1 MLLKNSTVP
10 GNTVH
15 PEKPLE
21 TDILN
26 QFFKQI
32 GVNENVPTNVVEALL
47 QLRKEGLLTD
57 TNRVSA
63 AIRSGAD
70 VKG

>member
-1 MLLKNSTVP
+1 
-10 GNTVH
+10 VH

-32 GVNENVPTNVVEALL
+32 GANENVPTNVVEALL

-63 AIRSGAD
+63 AIRSGAN
-70 VKG
+70 VKS